1 MAIDSY
7 ILGTIIKVQS
17 VVSPESPDSV
27 VITIVDSVG
36 TTKVDEAAMT
46 AEDSTTYTY
55 LFQSATTDVE
65 GRFYVTIK
73 CNKGEYTG
81 ISKTTFELR
90 SS

>member
-7 ILGTIIKVQS
+7 ILGTIVKVQS
-17 VVSPESPDSV
+17 VVSPASPDAV
-27 VITIVDSVG
+27 VITIVDSAG
-36 TTKVDEAAMT
+36 TTKIDEAAMT
-46 AEDSTTYTY
+46 ADDTTTYFY

-73 CNKGEYTG
+73 CTKGSYVG
-81 ISKTTFELR
+81 ISKKVFELR